1 MLTKKYRRRIAELE
15 EANIS
20 LNHRNSELEARL
32 SEQSARID
40 TLTGQLQSTS
50 HNIPAGLFRTQ
61 VVTLEDQLQDIHHR
75 VHLISEELFEPMAA
89 SEGSNKELIRVSDEL
104 ERLNASLLSISNS
117 ADITRDIV
125 NELKKLATDIN
136 SFAGAI
142 NKIAEQTNLLALN
155 AAIEAA
161 RAGEQGRGFAVVA
174 DEVRDLSNRTRASSE
189 QISDL
194 VQKIDTKTA
203 AVDEKIEGLRDLSQS
218 ARQVASD
225 TVSLTKAT
233 THKAGTLMT
242 SVYRSMAYGH
252 GSDSA
257 LELILIC
264 FQWWTLWLNGQ
275 SEYPRTLLDPKS
287 TQFGQWYFDGD
298 DNEFDY
304 RSLHAFRQIESCLL
318 VLYKSGEELLTAVP
332 PHDYP
337 QAERLF
343 VTIHDQVKKIS
354 RHMDDIQNHLFQH
367 L

>member
-1 MLTKKYRRRIAELE
+1 MIE
-15 EANIS
+15 
-20 LNHRNSELEARL
+20 
-32 SEQSARID
+32 
-40 TLTGQLQSTS
+40 
-50 HNIPAGLFRTQ
+50 
-61 VVTLEDQLQDIHHR
+61 
-75 VHLISEELFEPMAA
+75 
-89 SEGSNKELIRVSDEL
+89 SEGSNKELARVSDEL

-117 ADITRDIV
+117 ADNTRDIV

-174 DEVRDLSNRTRASSE
+174 DEVRELSSRTRASSE

-203 AVDEKIEGLRDLSQS
+203 AVDEKIEGLRELSQS

-233 THKAGTLMT
+233 THKAGTLMA
-242 SVYRSMAYGH
+242 SVYRSMAFGH

-257 LELILIC
+257 LELILLC
-264 FQWWTLWLNGQ
+264 FQWWTLWHNGQ
-275 SEYPRTLLDPKS
+275 SEYPHTLLDPKA
-287 TQFGQWYFDGD
+287 TRFGQWYFDGD

-304 RSLHAFRQIESCLL
+304 RSLQAFRQIEPCILA
-318 VLYKSGEELLTAVP
+318 LYKSGEDLLTTLS

-343 VTIHDQVKKIS
+343 VTIHGQINKIS